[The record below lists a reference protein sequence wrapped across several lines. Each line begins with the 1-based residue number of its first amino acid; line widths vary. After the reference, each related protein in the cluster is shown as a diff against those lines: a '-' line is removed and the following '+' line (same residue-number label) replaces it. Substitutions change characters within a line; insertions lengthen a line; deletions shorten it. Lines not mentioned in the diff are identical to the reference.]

1 MLPSTIETAPK
12 RSGDPLFGVL
22 TGVYLALL
30 ATPLVAFAAVR
41 AGMSGS
47 GVLYG
52 VVLVTLTVVTGLG
65 WLATSRAAGVDT
77 RLGGSRLRWLPGIA
91 PAALVLLGFASL
103 AATGVVGFLGFFF
116 GMFATIVGFV
126 LGVMART
133 RHTLAL
139 TEGVDPDC
147 EFTAGWPERARRRV
161 HLVAGLVVAAT
172 FLGFVFGS
180 LTERWL
186 LQITSQMALSVGIV
200 LGTWGQERTYVASE
214 VGVEQRMPVAR
225 RLFPWA
231 DFTGYTRT
239 DDAIVLHRPRGID
252 FRFALADL
260 DDPDAVERALGTHLS
275 PS

>member
-1 MLPSTIETAPK
+1 MPPSTVETAPE
-12 RSGDPLFGVL
+12 RSGDPLFGVV
-22 TGVYLALL
+22 TGIYLALL
-30 ATPLVAFAAVR
+30 ATPLAAFAAVR

-65 WLATSRAAGVDT
+65 WLATARAAGVDA
-77 RLGGSRLRWLPGIA
+77 RLGASAARWLPGIA

-103 AATGVVGFLGFFF
+103 AATGIAGLLAFFF
-116 GMFATIVGFV
+116 GMFAMILGFV

-133 RHTLAL
+133 RYAVAATD
-139 TEGVDPDC
+139 GVDPDC

-161 HLVAGLVVAAT
+161 LAVAGVLLAVTAAGFVAGLAT
-172 FLGFVFGS
+172 NRV
-180 LTERWL
+180 WL
-186 LQITSQMALSVGIV
+186 QTASQILFPLGIV
-200 LGTWGQERTYVASE
+200 FATAGEERTYVASS

-225 RLFPWA
+225 RLFPWD

-239 DDAIVLHRPRGID
+239 DDAIVLHRPRRID

-260 DDPDAVERALGTHLS
+260 DDPDAVERALGARLS